1 MATTKVDVNL
11 IGATGTPGSGNF
23 LRGDGT
29 WNAPSSGGLVLIGT
43 ATASGSASLTITG
56 IDATYESYK
65 IIGSNLTPVTDNVEM
80 WMTLGDSAGLDTGST
95 DYQGTVLGVYVGSTS
110 SNVYTT
116 YQGAAYINMSGSN
129 SEMIGNSTGEGISF
143 EATLHSPR
151 GTQFPA
157 VHGVCSAHDMN
168 TNCSLYIFAGHR
180 DAAITTDRL
189 SIKFESGNITTGR
202 LTVFGMAHA

>member
-1 MATTKVDVNL
+1 
-11 IGATGTPGSGNF
+11 
-23 LRGDGT
+23 
-29 WNAPSSGGLVLIGT
+29 
-43 ATASGSASLTITG
+43 
-56 IDATYESYK
+56 
-65 IIGSNLTPVTDNVEM
+65 M
-80 WMTLGDSAGLDTGST
+80 WMTLGDSSGLDTGST

-168 TNCSLYIFAGHR
+168 TNCSLYSGL
-180 DAAITTDRL
+180 DNDTTITNR
-189 SIKFESGNITTGR
+189 SGRQDPVIICHIR
-202 LTVFGMAHA
+202 

>member
-29 WNAPSSGGLVLIGT
+29 WNTPAGGLVLIGT

-80 WMTLGDSAGLDTGST
+80 WMTLGDSSGLDTGST

-143 EATLHSPR
+143 
-151 GTQFPA
+151 
-157 VHGVCSAHDMN
+157 
-168 TNCSLYIFAGHR
+168 
-180 DAAITTDRL
+180 
-189 SIKFESGNITTGR
+189 
-202 LTVFGMAHA
+202 